1 MENFVFRPK
10 YRLNFYFGLGSA
22 FFIIL
27 LFLWVIVD
35 TRDFSYQTVLWLG
48 LLILMPLIILTGFIR
63 SIIFEAQSFTIK
75 KFLFLSKTYDYSEVL
90 DFSERG
96 IRTAK
101 GGISLLLI
109 KNTEDLFAL
118 LTRLRDDGKINNPN
132 FEHRM
137 VTVEK
142 TARKALIPSIIITV
156 ILWIA
161 IISIFHL
168 QRSFAS
174 DIGVFL
180 IFIFIY
186 YFMMKW
192 QSRNKRE
199 Q

>member
-1 MENFVFRPK
+1 MENFVFKPE

-63 SIIFEAQSFTIK
+63 SIIFEAQSFWIK
-75 KFLFLSKTYDYSEVL
+75 KFLFLSKTYEYSEVL

-96 IRTAK
+96 IRTTK
-101 GGISLLLI
+101 GGISLLSI

-132 FEHRM
+132 FEHRI

-186 YFMMKW
+186 YFMVKW